1 MSVSAQPRLAL
12 VGDRGNHDEPSH
24 PKIDAMREQWD
35 VATEWIPTVDIHD
48 ASLLEGFD
56 GVWVVPGAP
65 YFNQKGVHIAV
76 RHARENGL
84 PFLGTCGGFF
94 SALIEHAQN
103 VLHLPEAE
111 GVDEDPEKL
120 LPLVTPLTC
129 SFRGEKAPLTVKKD
143 SLLASI
149 YGTTEVEEVFHC
161 EYGLT
166 ADFMGSASQGA
177 LRISAWDSDGAP
189 RALELAGHPFF
200 MGSLFQPELSSEPG
214 DEHVILKQ
222 FLTAVRISAG
232 SVAVTPVI

>member
-1 MSVSAQPRLAL
+1 MSDSAQPRLAL

-35 VATEWIPTVDIHD
+35 VVTEWVPTVDIHD
-48 ASLLEGFD
+48 ASRLDGFD
-56 GVWVVPGAP
+56 GIWVVPGAP
-65 YFNQKGVHIAV
+65 YFNQKGVHLAV
-76 RHARENGL
+76 RHARENAL

-129 SFRGEKAPLTVKKD
+129 SFRGEKAPLTVKED

-149 YGTTEVEEVFHC
+149 YGTTNVEEVFHC

-166 ADFMGSASQGA
+166 ADFMGAASQGS
-177 LRISAWDSDGAP
+177 LQISAWDSDGAP
-189 RALELAGHPFF
+189 RALEITGHPFF
-200 MGSLFQPELSSEPG
+200 MGSLFQPELSSAPG
-214 DEHVILKQ
+214 DEHVILKT
-222 FLTAVRISAG
+222 FLNAVRVSA
-232 SVAVTPVI
+232 STPSPQHAL